1 MAVLKKSQILQ
12 GINDPR
18 KMKVKTLG
26 DDGELWL
33 RPLSNSELDEID
45 AIEAKMMESYE
56 TNERTKVRGRTIQQG
71 ETTSRGK
78 LNMVKAAKF
87 KAEARDLMIYKSLD
101 NEKNADDPWDL
112 SDVGKLRREVAEELV
127 EIIQELS
134 GVGVEKSDIDSFP
147 ED

>member
-1 MAVLKKSQILQ
+1 
-12 GINDPR
+12 
-18 KMKVKTLG
+18 
-26 DDGELWL
+26 
-33 RPLSNSELDEID
+33 
-45 AIEAKMMESYE
+45 
-56 TNERTKVRGRTIQQG
+56 
-71 ETTSRGK
+71 
-78 LNMVKAAKF
+78 MVKAAKF